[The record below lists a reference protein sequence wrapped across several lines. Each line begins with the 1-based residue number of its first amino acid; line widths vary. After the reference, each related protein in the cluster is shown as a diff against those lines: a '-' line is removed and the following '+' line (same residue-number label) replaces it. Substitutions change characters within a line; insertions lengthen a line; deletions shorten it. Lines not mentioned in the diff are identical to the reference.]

1 VSVTFIASKQTKQDD
16 DLFKIGLILT
26 PPQVAQKFGISE
38 DAARALVE
46 AGLRSIRDQAQHSRL
61 SLCPQ

>member
-1 VSVTFIASKQTKQDD
+1 MITASKTKPEDN
-16 DLFKIGLILT
+16 LFKVGVLPTIPEI
-26 PPQVAQKFGISE
+26 AKRFGISE

>member
-1 VSVTFIASKQTKQDD
+1 VAPIITASKTKPNDN
-16 DLFKIGLILT
+16 LLKVGFVPTT
-26 PPQVAQKFGISE
+26 PEIAKRFGISE

-61 SLCPQ
+61 LLCNQ